1 MCILIFEV
9 VIDDEINIFSTFAP
23 CKTMRNVKLQN
34 QQIRA
39 ICLLIL
45 FLGYQLSVSAFTH
58 LHIIDGVSVVHSH
71 PFQKSFWTN
80 ISCREC
86 GFFAE
91 PEYGFLFCIFFSDF
105 SGIMELFRIRRR
117 LRDRAFPNAV
127 RTNFFTLSYRRIL
140 QQ

>member
-71 PFQKSFWTN
+71 PFQKSHNHSDAEFLILGSVSPLSGLKTDSYVLTAPWFDLQVEKT
-80 ISCREC
+80 
-86 GFFAE
+86 FAE
-91 PEYGFLFCIFFSDF
+91 FS
-105 SGIMELFRIRRR
+105 SPLQPMA
-117 LRDRAFPNAV
+117 LRVLSLRAPPV
-127 RTNFFTLSYRRIL
+127 VLC
-140 QQ
+140 